1 MEPEVRG
8 GFGVTGGGADGA
20 GSTDG
25 GFGGTD
31 GGVGGADSDAADGGC
46 GGGGGGDGGVAV
58 EVVVVVEVMWV
69 VAEAVLLA
77 EVVVAGSGGVGGG
90 DGGGGGGGGGG
101 GSGSPKGGV
110 SDKENPEKSKNPRS
124 TPKSRRRRT
133 SDDGD
138 DGVHLPL
145 QPSSSPFRQ
154 HRYLSPSSY
163 LSNRFH
169 VNSLLLLFCSIKICF
184 NSHLP
189 VAYCRQ
195 FRFFSTKFVGDDPVL
210 VRDFIHSALYHPD
223 HGYFSQSPRSVGVLD
238 RSINFHKLQG
248 RKDYMSH
255 LEKIY
260 KQNDVSWFTPVELF
274 KPWYAHGI
282 AEAILR
288 TTNLSFP
295 LKIYEIGGG
304 SGTCAK
310 GIMDYIMLNAPTR
323 VYNSMS
329 YTSVEISS
337 SLAKKQLETVGEVSS
352 HLSKFKVE
360 CRDAADRSG
369 WGDAEQQPCWVIM
382 LEVLDNL
389 PHDLIYSEN
398 QVLPWMEVWV
408 EKQQDRSKLSELYKP
423 MQDRLIKSC
432 LDILNVDKDFRPQG
446 TREASLPS
454 NVWAK
459 IFPKPRRSWLPT
471 GCLVRV
477 RFISDLMKAR
487 FRYVSICS
495 DKDSYDIQKLLETL
509 HGALPKMSMIAAD
522 FSYLPDVKVPG
533 ERAPL
538 VSTKIDGSSS
548 DHSTYLDAKG
558 DADIFFPTDFWL
570 LERIDHYSSG
580 WLKSRIENFDRSSKQ
595 GKKRRTITLDTSE
608 FMEEFG
614 LPTKTKTKDGYNP
627 LLDDF
632 INTKF
637 YLSVPTHNTK

>member
-1 MEPEVRG
+1 MAYTYRYSRPLLHP
-8 GFGVTGGGADGA
+8 
-20 GSTDG
+20 
-25 GFGGTD
+25 GTI
-31 GGVGGADSDAADGGC
+31 
-46 GGGGGGDGGVAV
+46 
-58 EVVVVVEVMWV
+58 
-69 VAEAVLLA
+69 LHR
-77 EVVVAGSGGVGGG
+77 
-90 DGGGGGGGGGG
+90 
-101 GSGSPKGGV
+101 PNTV
-110 SDKENPEKSKNPRS
+110 SS
-124 TPKSRRRRT
+124 
-133 SDDGD
+133 
-138 DGVHLPL
+138 
-145 QPSSSPFRQ
+145 
-154 HRYLSPSSY
+154 
-163 LSNRFH
+163 
-169 VNSLLLLFCSIKICF
+169 
-184 NSHLP
+184 
-189 VAYCRQ
+189 CRQ
-195 FRFFSTKFVGDDPVL
+195 FRFSAFFSTKLVGDDPVL

-352 HLSKFKVE
+352 HLSKFRVE
-360 CRDAADRSG
+360 CRDAADPSG

-398 QVLPWMEVWV
+398 QVSPWMEVWV
-408 EKQQDRSKLSELYKP
+408 EKQQDR
-423 MQDRLIKSC
+423 
-432 LDILNVDKDFRPQG
+432 PQG
-446 TREASLPS
+446 TRDASLPS
-454 NVWAK
+454 NIWAK

-471 GCLVRV
+471 GCL
-477 RFISDLMKAR
+477 
-487 FRYVSICS
+487 
-495 DKDSYDIQKLLETL
+495 KLLQTL

-580 WLKSRIENFDRSSKQ
+580 WLKSRIKNFDRSSKQ